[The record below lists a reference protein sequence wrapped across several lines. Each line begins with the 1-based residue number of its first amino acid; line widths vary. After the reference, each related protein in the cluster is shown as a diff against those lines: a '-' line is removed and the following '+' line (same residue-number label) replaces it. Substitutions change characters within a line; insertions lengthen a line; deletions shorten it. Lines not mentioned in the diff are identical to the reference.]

1 MMDIPTTKYIE
12 VSAPLWIE
20 DADRPIELFV
30 GGEGVYLTRKEA
42 KAFRKELDEAIEATK
57 GDK

>member
-1 MMDIPTTKYIE
+1 MDIPTTKYLE
-12 VSAPLWIE
+12 VSAPMWIS
-20 DADRPIELFV
+20 DKSRPIFLEFGNEEV
-30 GGEGVYLTRKEA
+30 SLTRKEA